1 MIKHAKPKNFVYYLK
16 RLTVLAVALCFIMQ
30 IPVVIKHFDSIDI
43 EGILDKSEL
52 KNVHFKAKVQK
63 IEQGALTAYFMEE
76 HSNPIV
82 SISFIFQNAGAAH
95 DDENKQGMALLAAA
109 LLTEGAGDYD
119 SRTFKEAAEENGV
132 KIGFSVSADDF
143 SGSLSFPK
151 ANMPAAVNLFKAAL
165 YEPHLEEDDINI
177 KKQQLLTALQMQKE
191 NPKQL
196 LANKFKEDIFAG
208 HPYARNSIGKAADIQ
223 SVTAE
228 EMREFLRN
236 NLAQDNIIVGIAGD
250 LSKNEAQNV
259 LADLFAGLPMKSQA
273 KPLAKIDF
281 SADGVEYSVERKS
294 AQAMTRLAARG
305 TYRDS
310 VDFYPLY
317 IANYIFGES
326 GLSSRLS
333 KIIRER
339 EGLTYGVY
347 TYLSNSDAVALI
359 EGGYSSTPENFEKAK
374 ELLKKEWLKLGKEGV
389 STQELDEAKKSLLNS
404 FYLRFATID
413 GISDMLTAMQKYN
426 LGIDFL
432 DKRNDYIRNVSNK
445 DVNAAA
451 KKYFNSIPDFVNIG
465 IDNLGEK

>member
-1 MIKHAKPKNFVYYLK
+1 
-16 RLTVLAVALCFIMQ
+16 
-30 IPVVIKHFDSIDI
+30 
-43 EGILDKSEL
+43 
-52 KNVHFKAKVQK
+52 
-63 IEQGALTAYFMEE
+63 
-76 HSNPIV
+76 
-82 SISFIFQNAGAAH
+82 
-95 DDENKQGMALLAAA
+95 
-109 LLTEGAGDYD
+109 
-119 SRTFKEAAEENGV
+119 
-132 KIGFSVSADDF
+132 
-143 SGSLSFPK
+143 
-151 ANMPAAVNLFKAAL
+151 
-165 YEPHLEEDDINI
+165 
-177 KKQQLLTALQMQKE
+177 
-191 NPKQL
+191 
-196 LANKFKEDIFAG
+196 
-208 HPYARNSIGKAADIQ
+208 
-223 SVTAE
+223 
-228 EMREFLRN
+228 
-236 NLAQDNIIVGIAGD
+236 
-250 LSKNEAQNV
+250 
-259 LADLFAGLPMKSQA
+259 
-273 KPLAKIDF
+273 
-281 SADGVEYSVERKS
+281 
-294 AQAMTRLAARG
+294 MTRLAARG

-465 IDNLGEK
+465 VDNLGEK